1 MVCNPESA
9 GMILVGVIVILML
22 FCISPLGSSKTFL
35 HVGPVSAATVG
46 QTILVIITFATPAV
60 FRSGR
65 VLENKFLILLCF
77 GGWTSVVVQWLDG
90 VVHTAIT
97 VCGASTF
104 YLLWLFTLHLEPAQL
119 GYLGYFGLALVELNE
134 AKNNILEHLRIRC
147 LGEDTA
153 TSGLAGDSGSELRD
167 GLPSDQVSNFQP
179 PPPPNYSYDIHQS
192 IDMTPSFALKV

>member
-46 QTILVIITFATPAV
+46 QTILVIITFAIPAV

-77 GGWTSVVVQWLDG
+77 GGWTSVVVLWIDG

-97 VCGASTF
+97 VSGASTF
-104 YLLWLFTLHLEPAQL
+104 YLLWLFPLGLEPAQL
-119 GYLGYFGLALVELNE
+119 GYLGVVLTALNQT
-134 AKNNILEHLRIRC
+134 KNNILECLRC
-147 LGEDTA
+147 LGEDAT

-179 PPPPNYSYDIHQS
+179 PPPPSYYDTHQS
-192 IDMTPSFALKV
+192 IDIDPSFTLKV